1 MSPDIDTLRQ
11 MALAIL
17 IAETRPVAVLDDE
30 VRAALGMRARK
41 GRLRLDDLS
50 LRLVQLI
57 DSSDLWRVW
66 AVRAR
71 KRLSAPALTGTP
83 RSEFTLSQQYGVR
96 RWRKGA

>member
-57 DSSDLWRVW
+57 DSSDLWRVR
-66 AVRAR
+66 AMRARRALVVRAPVHA
-71 KRLSAPALTGTP
+71 SQAPT
-83 RSEFTLSQQYGVR
+83 VR
-96 RWRKGA
+96 RLRCVG